1 MTFYKTCGIRLVTPV
16 FSLKAPVNLLWVSY
30 PTFSAI
36 SAMLSPVARRR
47 RMERLSRY
55 SFIYEA
61 MGVPYTAL
69 KTDLRVDVFI
79 RNFLDISSMV
89 NLFST
94 LSVKKSLISFY
105 KLGLPGNVLG
115 KSGFGRRLKAYKI
128 KQYLL
133 CLKPIIGHFL
143 DRQADHTEVKKSPQS
158 GCRTEYRGAFGRRR
172 IYYKVFRRQIR
183 LLLSMSVGSED
194 SFLDRRKRIFLH
206 NIQAA

>member
-1 MTFYKTCGIRLVTPV
+1 M
-16 FSLKAPVNLLWVSY
+16 LWVSY
-30 PTFSAI
+30 PTFFGDFSYAITGSAKE
-36 SAMLSPVARRR
+36 AHGKAQPVLFHIRGYGRAV
-47 RMERLSRY
+47 Y
-55 SFIYEA
+55 S
-61 MGVPYTAL
+61 L

-133 CLKPIIGHFL
+133 CLKPIIGHF
-143 DRQADHTEVKKSPQS
+143 
-158 GCRTEYRGAFGRRR
+158 
-172 IYYKVFRRQIR
+172 
-183 LLLSMSVGSED
+183 
-194 SFLDRRKRIFLH
+194 
-206 NIQAA
+206 